1 MAEEI
6 PLRGG
11 WTNAGKV
18 VRIGDTVRR
27 PQCLTSAATHAV
39 LNHLERVGFPG
50 APRYLGVDDC
60 GREVLSFIVGEA
72 AIAPFA
78 EQVLND
84 DALISV
90 AELLRAYHEAMASFD
105 PTGHAWPP
113 AVPPAFRDGTISHND
128 PNLDNVIFSEGR
140 AVALVDFDLAGP
152 GSAVWDV
159 ACAARLW
166 APLRDKRDTPEQLH
180 DQSLA
185 RLRIFVD
192 AYGLPKRD
200 RARVADAMLH
210 AHEWCYAIV
219 LSAVADGHEAF
230 GRMWRDGGRER
241 TERTRRWIAVH
252 REQMLAA
259 LDGATG
265 EQADECDARAI
276 PSDSRLGGRV
286 GTGTRYS
293 TG

>member
-1 MAEEI
+1 MAEEM

-27 PQCLTSAATHAV
+27 PQCPTSAATHAV
-39 LNHLERVGFPG
+39 LDHLERVGFPG
-50 APRYLGVDDC
+50 APRFLGVDDC
-60 GREVLSFIVGEA
+60 GREVLSFVVGEA

-78 EQVLND
+78 ERVLSD
-84 DALISV
+84 DALVSV

-113 AVPPAFRDGTISHND
+113 PVPPAFRDGTISHND

-166 APLRDKRDTPEQLH
+166 APLRHHRDTPEQLH
-180 DQSLA
+180 EQSLA

-192 AYGLPKRD
+192 AYGLPERD
-200 RARVADAMLH
+200 RARVADAVLH

-219 LSAVADGHEAF
+219 RSAVADGHETF
-230 GRMWRDGGRER
+230 GRMWHDGGRQR
-241 TERTRRWIAVH
+241 AERTRWWLAAH
-252 REQMLAA
+252 SEQMRAA
-259 LDGATG
+259 LDTAPG
-265 EQADECDARAI
+265 EPAVEWDAGAI
-276 PSDSRLGGRV
+276 PSESRLAGRG
-286 GTGTRYS
+286 GTGTPYS
-293 TG
+293 SG